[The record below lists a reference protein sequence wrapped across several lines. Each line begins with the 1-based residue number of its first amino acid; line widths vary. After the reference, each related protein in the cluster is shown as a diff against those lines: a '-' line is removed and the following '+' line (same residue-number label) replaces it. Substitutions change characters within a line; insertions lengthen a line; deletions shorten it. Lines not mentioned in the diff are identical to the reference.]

1 MNKQFDEKREKGAAQ
16 INIPS
21 NLIFAGMKA
30 FQISLCHRFTRF
42 LL

>member
-1 MNKQFDEKREKGAAQ
+1 MNKQFDEKREKGTAQ

-30 FQISLCHRFTRF
+30 FQIILRRR
-42 LL
+42 LI